1 MPSLNRVRRAMEMDR
16 YYRKV
21 YEMEFEK
28 FVELLKLARIY
39 GLARE
44 FKDDFRIL
52 LRDLKSWREA
62 KRVIASPNVS

>member
-1 MPSLNRVRRAMEMDR
+1 MPSFDIVKRARDVDR

-28 FVELLKLARIY
+28 FVELLRLARIY

-44 FKDDFRIL
+44 FREDFRIL

-62 KRVIASPNVS
+62 RRVIANPTI